1 MRKKATDAPATP
13 AEGATSGSTPG
24 PRRRVIVLPR
34 QSQIFFFAVVVLM
47 LFLTWMVFRPFLIY
61 MVTGIFVAVLA
72 LPIDRRW
79 ERIFPNRV
87 AAIFTIL
94 TIVLLITAP
103 LAGLGFALYHD
114 TKSIAQDVQ
123 DGKLEEWAD
132 RALSLVDPWL
142 PAQTA
147 EQRNETIQQ
156 IVDQA
161 EQRAS
166 DLLVS
171 LGNRLLSGL
180 AIFFIAFMVILFVT
194 YYILTDG
201 ELLVGY
207 LRRAIPLPP
216 RQVDYLMG
224 EAHRGLRAV
233 FVGQMLTSVIQ
244 AVVGGIG
251 FLIAGVPGVILWTA
265 VMAILALLPVVGAF
279 LVWIPASIYLLV
291 SGEVGWGIFLLL
303 WGALVVSNVDNFIR
317 PKLIGDRS
325 GIHPLFVL
333 VGVLGGVAAF
343 GFIGL
348 FLGPVLVGVTVSVL
362 KVWEE
367 EYLDPRINER
377 PPETPEGP

>member
-1 MRKKATDAPATP
+1 MPDEAA
-13 AEGATSGSTPG
+13 GATGPPVEDAASASAPL
-24 PRRRVIVLPR
+24 PRRRVLVLPR
-34 QSQIFFFAVVVLM
+34 QSQIFFFAVLALM
-47 LFLTWMVFRPFLIY
+47 LFLTWTVFRPFVIY
-61 MVTGIFVAVLA
+61 MVTGVFVAVLA
-72 LPIDRRW
+72 LPIDRLW
-79 ERIFPNRV
+79 ERIFPNKV
-87 AAIFTIL
+87 AAVFTIL
-94 TIVLLITAP
+94 TLVLLITAP
-103 LAGLGFALYHD
+103 LAGLGFALYQD
-114 TKSIAQDVQ
+114 TKDIAQDVQ
-123 DGKLEEWAD
+123 EGKLEEWAD
-132 RALSLVDPWL
+132 RALSLADPFL
-142 PAQTA
+142 PTQTA

-156 IVDQA
+156 IVDET
-161 EQRAS
+161 EQRANA
-166 DLLVS
+166 LLAS

-180 AIFFIAFMVILFVT
+180 ANFFIAFTVILFVT

-201 ELLVGY
+201 ERLIGY
-207 LRRAIPLPP
+207 LRRAMPLPP

-233 FVGQMLTSVIQ
+233 FVGQMLTSIIQ

-251 FLIAGVPGVILWTA
+251 FLIAGVPGAILWTV

-279 LVWIPASIYLLV
+279 LVWIPAGVYLLV
-291 SGEVGWGIFLLL
+291 IGEIGWGIFLLL
-303 WGALVVSNVDNFIR
+303 WGALVVSNVDNFVR

-367 EYLDPRINER
+367 EYLDPRINDGT
-377 PPETPEGP
+377 PETPAGP